1 MTSLAATF
9 NFADELDR
17 SLAGIRALL
26 IAKND
31 AYGNSALDPVRVF
44 SSADAA
50 EQIRVRLDDKIS
62 RLVRGER
69 AGEDVAKDLLG
80 YLVLLDIAERM
91 SEPRR

>member
-1 MTSLAATF
+1 MKSPAETFSFAA
-9 NFADELDR
+9 ELDR
-17 SLAGIRALL
+17 SLAGIRAML
-26 IAKND
+26 IAKNE

-44 SSADAA
+44 SSADPA

-80 YLVLLDIAERM
+80 YLVLLDIAERIA
-91 SEPRR
+91 EPS